1 MILCFLSGNS
11 VRHPYPI
18 ISYAFL
24 RYTLAFPDIHWPS
37 RSSTLALAFPTLPGL
52 STRPRLPGSKALP
65 SNSSALHL
73 KRPGWKWEGRT
84 LYLPCQARRVKAL
97 TPKVLE
103 TGDVNRSMSK
113 HRDFTI
119 SGYLIW
125 CTQMNQGFDLSYA
138 WKNLSVVN
146 R

>member
-1 MILCFLSGNS
+1 
-11 VRHPYPI
+11 
-18 ISYAFL
+18 
-24 RYTLAFPDIHWPS
+24 
-37 RSSTLALAFPTLPGL
+37 
-52 STRPRLPGSKALP
+52 
-65 SNSSALHL
+65 
-73 KRPGWKWEGRT
+73 
-84 LYLPCQARRVKAL
+84 
-97 TPKVLE
+97 VLE